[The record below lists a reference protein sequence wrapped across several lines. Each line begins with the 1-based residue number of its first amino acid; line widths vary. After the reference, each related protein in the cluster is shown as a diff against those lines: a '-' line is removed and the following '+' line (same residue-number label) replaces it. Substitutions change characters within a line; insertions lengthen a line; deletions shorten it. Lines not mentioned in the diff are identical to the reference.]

1 MNQSPHDPLVMIDEH
16 NGLFQVARKA
26 FTQDSVFDAEY
37 DTIFNQCWLYL
48 GHESEV
54 AKNGDFVRRV
64 VAKRNLI
71 FNRDMTGKLNAFL
84 NSCPHRGA
92 EVCREHKGNAKHF
105 QCFYHGWISAANGEL
120 KSQPGADRYCAT
132 FKQQQRGNLVPVA
145 RFANY
150 RGLCFVNFDAKA
162 GSLEDYLGNARD
174 YLDLAIDQS
183 EAGLTVVSG
192 MQEYAIR
199 ANWKLL
205 VENSNDGYHAAT
217 THATYLDY
225 LANTHAKG
233 MNKVALEGIAC
244 DLGNGHAVVEY
255 TAPWGRPIANWI
267 PAWGEE
273 GKVEMHAIHARLLA
287 LHGKDKTDRM
297 CFKNRNLLI
306 FPNLVVNDIMA
317 LTFRTFYP
325 LAPNHM
331 HVTGWAMAP
340 AEESAWARKYRLDN
354 FLEFLGPGGFATP
367 DDVEALESCQSG
379 YQNAAEAG
387 AGWNDLSK
395 GMEAGIG
402 VGQTA
407 SYDDESQMRAFW
419 SEWHRRV
426 SRTNPAAGAT
436 TVVAATAATAATAV
450 SVTEP
455 QPAATPNGACK

>member
-1 MNQSPHDPLVMIDEH
+1 MSAVQQGPLVQVDEQK
-16 NGLFQVARKA
+16 GLYQVARKA
-26 FTQDSVFDAEY
+26 FTEASVFDAEY
-37 DTIFNQCWLYL
+37 DAVFNKCWLYL

-54 AKNGDFVRRV
+54 AKNGDFVRRT

-92 EVCREHKGNAKHF
+92 EVCRENKGNTKHF
-105 QCFYHGWISAANGEL
+105 QCFYHGWIFSADGEL
-120 KSQPGADRYCAT
+120 KNQPGSDRYCDT
-132 FKQQQRGNLVPVA
+132 FKEQKRGNLVPVA
-145 RFANY
+145 RFENY
-150 RGLCFVNFDAKA
+150 RGMCFINFDVHA
-162 GSLEDYLGNARD
+162 GSLQDYLGDARR
-174 YLDLAIDQS
+174 YLDLVLDQS
-183 EAGLTVVSG
+183 TVGLTVVSG

-233 MNKVALEGIAC
+233 MNKVALDGIAC

-255 TAPWGRPIANWI
+255 SSPWGRPIANWI

-273 GKVEMHAIHARLLA
+273 GKVEMDAIHKKLEA
-287 LHGKDKTDRM
+287 LHGKEKTDQM

-325 LAPNHM
+325 LAPNQM
-331 HVTGWAMAP
+331 NITGWALAP
-340 AEESAWARKYRLDN
+340 SEESAWARKYRLDN

-367 DDVEALESCQSG
+367 DDVEALESCQAG

-387 AGWNDLSK
+387 AEWNDLSK
-395 GMEAGIG
+395 GMANAIG
-402 VGQTA
+402 ADETPR
-407 SYDDESQMRAFW
+407 YDDETQMRAFW
-419 SEWHRRV
+419 TEWNRRV
-426 SRTNPAAGAT
+426 S
-436 TVVAATAATAATAV
+436 VAINK
-450 SVTEP
+450 
-455 QPAATPNGACK
+455 NGADK